1 MEDDIPGEETGQ
13 RLEPPPAL
21 KWLAAG
27 AGIETA
33 RGPNVEGKPGGWE
46 WECGSIEPL
55 EREGSSIAREGGGRG
70 GRGVALREEWR
81 CERKGLKV
89 LVRLQSSASSQPQ
102 LGNSRASSQPQLL
115 T

>member
-1 MEDDIPGEETGQ
+1 MEDDIPGKETGQ

-21 KWLAAG
+21 KRLAAG

-55 EREGSSIAREGGGRG
+55 ERKGSSIAREGGGRG
-70 GRGVALREEWR
+70 GRGVALREER
-81 CERKGLKV
+81 
-89 LVRLQSSASSQPQ
+89 P
-102 LGNSRASSQPQLL
+102 
-115 T
+115 